1 LQLRYLAGEGAAPAV
16 LGRGTSDS
24 QGKARVS
31 VPLTAAQ
38 QTGGSFEVLI
48 TAGSSSKTCKLPAF
62 PQTLEWEVWL
72 PRPLDIAAEARPSER
87 AQKVITN
94 SIGMKL
100 VLIPAGEFLMGS
112 PQGEGESDEHPQHQV
127 RITKPF
133 YMGVYE
139 VTQGEYERI
148 TGTNPS
154 KFKDVAGEDT
164 SRFPVE
170 NVSWNHAITF
180 CRKLSKMREE
190 KSAGREY
197 RLPNEAEWEY
207 ACRAGTT
214 TPFSFGSALNGS
226 GANCDGNFPFGGAEK
241 GPSLQRTTRVSS
253 YEPNAFGLYDMHG
266 NVWEWCADWH
276 DRTYYAQSPVDDPTG
291 STRVWNRAT
300 RGGSWSYSA
309 IRCRSAYRNGY
320 SPLYQ
325 RPNSGF
331 RVVCDV
337 TAQPRKR

>member
-1 LQLRYLAGEGAAPAV
+1 VNNLFWLAWLNGKGRRAMKVGARAWVGGVLLAGLLAA
-16 LGRGTSDS
+16 
-24 QGKARVS
+24 ARVFAQDLAPKLS
-31 VPLTAAQ
+31 VAL
-38 QTGGSFEVLI
+38 GDGVKMEFVLI
-48 TAGSSSKTCKLPAF
+48 KAGCF
-62 PQTLEWEVWL
+62 
-72 PRPLDIAAEARPSER
+72 
-87 AQKVITN
+87 
-94 SIGMKL
+94 M
-100 VLIPAGEFLMGS
+100 MGS
-112 PQGEGESDEHPQHQV
+112 EKGEADEKPLHDV
-127 RITKPF
+127 TITKPF

-139 VTQGEYERI
+139 VTQAQWMAIMGD
-148 TGTNPS
+148 NPS
-154 KFKDVAGEDT
+154 YLKGNDL
-164 SRFPVE
+164 PVE
-170 NVSWNHAITF
+170 SVTWDDAQKF
-180 CRKLSKMREE
+180 AAKLKTKLAQSLRC
-190 KSAGREY
+190 
-197 RLPNEAEWEY
+197 RLPTEAEWEY